1 MRTAAAV
8 LALAAGWAA
17 AGWADERPSETD
29 LFGTAAASTTVAAVS
44 TTALTAPEPPARH
57 EIAPDNPLA
66 IGGLLYLR
74 EAGTVSRTR
83 AVGDAAL
90 TTPILADF
98 YGDARPNDR
107 VRAMIRARMNYDPS
121 INPSATSF
129 MNPVPYGGPSV
140 ALDQAWVNFD
150 IHHTAFV
157 TVGRQHVKWGVAR
170 FWNPNDLLHTT
181 RRDALAQFDARTG
194 ETLVKVHVPW
204 EARGWN
210 VYAIQLLE
218 SLDHAATVG
227 RVGGAGRIEAVFG
240 PAELGLDALAQRGFK
255 PRAGADLSSGLG
267 PIDVYA
273 EGVIQRGTDRPLWR
287 EVVNPPPFAV
297 GTILETYTPDKLVGS
312 AAGGLTWSFKITDQ
326 DAMTLGAEYFY
337 NAAGYTK
344 KSIYPW
350 LMFEGSFAPFY
361 VARDY
366 AGAYAY
372 CTVPGTNGNQT
383 ITLSNIANLSDRTGV
398 VRLDWTMLALTH
410 LQVET
415 YVAGLYGQSG
425 GEFRFGLDT
434 GPQVINGIPIPALHL
449 PAPLAQ
455 AGAALR
461 VNF

>member
-1 MRTAAAV
+1 MVFAAVFAAA
-8 LALAAGWAA
+8 ALAAESRPDEGAMFGAEAPVSASTPADAA
-17 AGWADERPSETD
+17 AARG
-29 LFGTAAASTTVAAVS
+29 
-44 TTALTAPEPPARH
+44 EPPATPAH
-57 EIAPDNPLA
+57 EVAPENPLA
-66 IGGLLYLR
+66 IGGQLYLR
-74 EAGTVSRTR
+74 ETATAGARQ
-83 AVGDAAL
+83 GAAAFSHAA
-90 TTPILADF
+90 PMLADGWF
-98 YGDARPNDR
+98 DARPNPR
-107 VRAMIRARMNYDPS
+107 VRTMLLARMSFDSTIP
-121 INPSATSF
+121 PSATGFLGSS
-129 MNPVPYGGPSV
+129 PSGGPSV

-150 IHHTAFV
+150 IGHTAFV
-157 TVGRQHVKWGVAR
+157 TAGRQHVKWGVAR
-170 FWNPNDLLHTT
+170 FWNPNDLLHAT

-210 VYAIQLLE
+210 FYAIQLLE
-218 SLDHAATVG
+218 SLDHAATIG
-227 RVGGAGRIEAVFG
+227 QVGGAARAEAVLG
-240 PAELGLDALAQRGFK
+240 PAELGVDTLAQRGFR
-255 PRAGADLSSGLG
+255 PRVGADLSSGLG

-287 EVVNPPPFAV
+287 EAVSPPPYAV
-297 GTILETYTPDKLVGS
+297 GTTLETYTPTSLVGA
-312 AAGGLTWSFKITDQ
+312 AAGGLTWSFKLTDQ

-344 KSIYPW
+344 KRIYPW
-350 LMFEGSFAPFY
+350 LIFQGAYAPFY

-366 AGAYAY
+366 AGAYCY
-372 CTVPGTNGNQT
+372 FTVPGTNGNQT
-383 ITLSNIANLSDRTGV
+383 ITLSNLSNLTDRTGV
-398 VRLDWTMLALTH
+398 ARVDWTILALTH

-415 YVAGLYGQSG
+415 YAAGLYGAAG